1 MFKISASGLFRDL
14 VSSRLGLQW
23 LQAFGTVFIGL
34 RCRLSGSL
42 GLDVLGFRIPGPDL
56 VFGLVELGVAYSRVE
71 VSGLLTCRARG
82 FSKAWHK
89 KALGLGFQV
98 AQGSGCG
105 PA

>member
-1 MFKISASGLFRDL
+1 M
-14 VSSRLGLQW
+14 VSSHLGLQW

-34 RCRLSGSL
+34 RCRLSVSL

-82 FSKAWHK
+82 F
-89 KALGLGFQV
+89 L
-98 AQGSGCG
+98 
-105 PA
+105 